1 MKTITMTYLSSRKTA
16 RVECDRLVEQNPD
29 IELVALTPA
38 VDSREVWLAL
48 SRSDIAVI
56 DEEIMQ
62 YDDGGETLGVL
73 LAGNPGVKFLAVM
86 KNFNEDRMLWTI
98 AQGVRGVIL
107 RRELLQLLGKAI
119 RRIHLGEVW
128 MPRDL
133 LNSFRDAINRDQLC
147 HVGREST
154 SVKPRLKLH

>member
-29 IELVALTPA
+29 IELVALTSGADPG
-38 VDSREVWLAL
+38 EVWLAL

-56 DEEIMQ
+56 DEEIMR

-86 KNFNEDRMLWTI
+86 KNYNEDRMLWAIT
-98 AQGVRGVIL
+98 QGVRGVIL
-107 RRELLQLLGKAI
+107 RRELMKLLGKAI
-119 RRIHLGEVW
+119 RRIHQGEVW

-133 LNSFRDAINRDQLC
+133 LNSFRDVMNKDEPRLA
-147 HVGREST
+147 GRS
-154 SVKPRLKLH
+154 SAAGNPGLKLH

>member
-29 IELVALTPA
+29 IELVALTSG
-38 VDSREVWLAL
+38 VDSRDVWLAL

-73 LAGNPGVKFLAVM
+73 LAGNPGVKFLAIM
-86 KNFNEDRMLWTI
+86 KNFNEDRMLWAI
-98 AQGVRGVIL
+98 SRGVRGVIL

-119 RRIHLGEVW
+119 RRVHQGEVW

-133 LNSFRDAINRDQLC
+133 LNSFRDAINREEPGL
-147 HVGREST
+147 VGMESAAIN
-154 SVKPRLKLH
+154 PRLKLH

>member
-29 IELVALTPA
+29 IELVALTSGADPR
-38 VDSREVWLAL
+38 DVWMAL

-62 YDDGGETLGVL
+62 YDDGGETLSVL
-73 LAGNPGVKFLAVM
+73 LAGNPGVKFLAIM
-86 KNFNEDRMLWTI
+86 KNFNEDRMLWAITR
-98 AQGVRGVIL
+98 GVRGVIL
-107 RRELLQLLGKAI
+107 RRELMKLLGKAI
-119 RRIHLGEVW
+119 RRVHQGEVW

-133 LNSFRDAINRDQLC
+133 LNSFRNVINREEPRFAGKAFAAIN
-147 HVGREST
+147 
-154 SVKPRLKLH
+154 PRLKLH

>member
-16 RVECDRLVEQNPD
+16 RMECDRLVEQNPD
-29 IELVALTPA
+29 IELVALTSG
-38 VDSREVWLAL
+38 VDSRNVWLSL

-73 LAGNPGVKFLAVM
+73 LAGNPGVKFLAIM
-86 KNFNEDRMLWTI
+86 KNFNEDRMLWAIT
-98 AQGVRGVIL
+98 QGVRGVIL

-119 RRIHLGEVW
+119 RRVHQGEVW

-133 LNSFRDAINRDQLC
+133 FNSFRGAIIRDEPGPVGMESAAIN
-147 HVGREST
+147 
-154 SVKPRLKLH
+154 PRLKLH

>member
-29 IELVALTPA
+29 IELVSLSSGADPR
-38 VDSREVWLAL
+38 DVWMAL

-73 LAGNPGVKFLAVM
+73 LAGNPGVKFLAIM
-86 KNFNEDRMLWTI
+86 KNFNEDRMLWAITR
-98 AQGVRGVIL
+98 GVRGVIL
-107 RRELLQLLGKAI
+107 RRELMKLLGKAI
-119 RRIHLGEVW
+119 RQVHQGEVW

-133 LNSFRDAINRDQLC
+133 LNSFRDAINREDPCL
-147 HVGREST
+147 VGEASAAIN
-154 SVKPRLKLH
+154 PRLRLH

>member
-29 IELVALTPA
+29 IELVALTSGAEPR
-38 VDSREVWLAL
+38 SVWMAL

-62 YDDGGETLGVL
+62 YDDGGEILGVL
-73 LAGNPGVKFLAVM
+73 LAGNPDVRFLMVM
-86 KNFNEDRMLWTI
+86 KNFNEDKMLWAIT
-98 AQGVRGVIL
+98 QGVRGVIL
-107 RRELLQLLGKAI
+107 RRELMKLLGKAI
-119 RRIHLGEVW
+119 RRVHQGEVW

-133 LNSFRDAINRDQLC
+133 LNSFRDVINREESCLVGMEFAAIN
-147 HVGREST
+147 
-154 SVKPRLKLH
+154 PRMKLH

>member
-1 MKTITMTYLSSRKTA
+1 MTYVSSRKTA

-29 IELVALTPA
+29 IELVALTSG
-38 VDSREVWLAL
+38 VDSRDVWLAL
-48 SRSDIAVI
+48 SRSEIAVI
-56 DEEIMQ
+56 DEEILQ

-86 KNFNEDRMLWTI
+86 KNFNEDRMLWAI
-98 AQGVRGVIL
+98 IQGVRGVIL

-119 RRIHLGEVW
+119 RRIHQGEVW

-133 LNSFRDAINRDQLC
+133 LNSFRGAITREEPGLVGMESAAIN
-147 HVGREST
+147 
-154 SVKPRLKLH
+154 PRLKLH